1 MSDDNNQILSVP
13 RQPSPAYFDMIA
25 RKADLF
31 HEYHGWTRTQ
41 VQAGRMTEEHRQRK
55 LTRLW
60 QELLAAT
67 ELPPLPDI
75 FPC

>member
-1 MSDDNNQILSVP
+1 
-13 RQPSPAYFDMIA
+13 MIA

-60 QELLAAT
+60 QELLAAP